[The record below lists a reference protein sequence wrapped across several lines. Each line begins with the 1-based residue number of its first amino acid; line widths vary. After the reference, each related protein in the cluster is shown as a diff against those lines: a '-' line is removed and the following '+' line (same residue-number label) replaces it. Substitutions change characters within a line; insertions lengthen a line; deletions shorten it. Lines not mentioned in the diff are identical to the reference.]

1 MSKFT
6 TIDEYI
12 KTFPVDVQK
21 RLEKFR
27 QIIHETAPEAVET
40 ISYAMPTFKLNGKN
54 LIHFAAFAKHIGL
67 YPLPH
72 VIEFFRDNL
81 TEYKHAKGS
90 IQFPLNQP
98 VPEDLLRKIVLF
110 RIDDIDKK

>member
-1 MSKFT
+1 MSRFT

-12 KTFPVDVQK
+12 TTFPADVQT

-27 QIIHETAPEAVET
+27 RIIHETAPEATEA

-54 LIHFAAFAKHIGL
+54 LIHFAAFPKHVGL

-72 VIEFFRDNL
+72 TIEAFKDDL
-81 TEYKHAKGS
+81 VEYKHAKGS
-90 IQFPLNQP
+90 IQFPLDQP
-98 VPEDLLRKIVLF
+98 IPEELIRKIVLF
-110 RIDDIDKK
+110 RIGDIDKK